1 MKLETHTPNDTLLNV
16 ADEPHTPGH
25 VQLDSEEL
33 HSIHELFGGDEE
45 IPHEDDETPAD
56 PELSHEEVKSHTD
69 NAVEDETNSSLYQ
82 GQHLPK

>member
-1 MKLETHTPNDTLLNV
+1 MKLEPNAPHDTRLC
-16 ADEPHTPGH
+16 ATDDSRTPGS
-25 VQLDSEEL
+25 VQLDPEEL
-33 HSIHELFGGDEE
+33 RSIHELFAGDDE
-45 IPHEDDETPAD
+45 IPHEDDETAAD